1 MYADRQWQAE
11 MLYGNTG
18 KIFIPDGDATIVV
31 RRKEEVVRLD
41 SNNIWLG
48 AGRRWSIAGMCHQM
62 CGSSFSVTLRG
73 LRRQLLTGLE
83 RG

>member
-1 MYADRQWQAE
+1 MYLDDFRHYDLGVRILDDIFLLSIYADRQWQAE

-41 SNNIWLG
+41 
-48 AGRRWSIAGMCHQM
+48 
-62 CGSSFSVTLRG
+62 
-73 LRRQLLTGLE
+73 
-83 RG
+83 